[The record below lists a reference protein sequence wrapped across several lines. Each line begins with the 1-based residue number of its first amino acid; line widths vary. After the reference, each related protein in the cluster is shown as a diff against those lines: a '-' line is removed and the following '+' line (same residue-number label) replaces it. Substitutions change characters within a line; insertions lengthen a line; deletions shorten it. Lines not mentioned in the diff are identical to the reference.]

1 MNVASHICTAVPHIK
16 ALEVVVAVT
25 PSHSLPSQV
34 LERFQNDVGY
44 IQPPPPGC
52 PREMFKLMVLCW

>member
-1 MNVASHICTAVPHIK
+1 MIAASQNK
-16 ALEVVVAVT
+16 AMEEMVSVMHD
-25 PSHSLPSQV
+25 HSLSAQV
-34 LERFQNDVGY
+34 VEVFQNDVGY

>member
-1 MNVASHICTAVPHIK
+1 MIAASQNK
-16 ALEVVVAVT
+16 AMKEMVSVMHD
-25 PSHSLPSQV
+25 HSLSAQV
-34 LERFQNDVGY
+34 VEVFQNDVGH